1 MSRPA
6 TASLPRREDRAA
18 GATFGDKGRVD
29 LKLNMDQQIQ
39 PDLITGEI
47 GLQSA
52 PVVAATP
59 SSSVRRFV
67 KA

>member
-1 MSRPA
+1 
-6 TASLPRREDRAA
+6 
-18 GATFGDKGRVD
+18 
-29 LKLNMDQQIQ
+29 MDQQIQ